1 MNIEMFIHFPGIL
14 ITIGVGLLLA
24 SLIFGLIAYKKE
36 KSEVGADLLSN
47 EIPSPEE
54 FDEKPPIKREEPIIT
69 EEKEEEASTFTFP
82 KDEEIEEIK
91 TGSIPIINETNN
103 NEITPE
109 ETVTEE
115 RIEPIINEPIK
126 EEQPAIKETPIKE
139 EQPAIEETP
148 IKDNTVIEAVP
159 QMKEEPITEVN
170 PVEEKT
176 TRIYGG
182 IEPTKQFNFTFNKEK
197 GMYEDSKKP
206 LYNIG
211 ESLNSQKIEIEQ
223 PTIEKTQTKEEPKVL
238 NNIMNSEEDEDIE
251 VL

>member
-36 KSEVGADLLSN
+36 KNEVGADLLSN

-69 EEKEEEASTFTFP
+69 EEKEEASTFTFP

-109 ETVTEE
+109 EPITKE
-115 RIEPIINEPIK
+115 RIEPIINE
-126 EEQPAIKETPIKE
+126 PIKE

-206 LYNIG
+206 LYNIE

>member
-24 SLIFGLIAYKKE
+24 SLVFGLIAYKKE
-36 KSEVGADLLSN
+36 KNEVGADLLSN

-54 FDEKPPIKREEPIIT
+54 FDEKPPIKREEPIVT
-69 EEKEEEASTFTFP
+69 EEKDKEEEVSTFAFP
-82 KDEEIEEIK
+82 SEEEIEEIK
-91 TGSIPIINETNN
+91 TAPIPIINETIDTT
-103 NEITPE
+103 NEKENP
-109 ETVTEE
+109 VTEQVV
-115 RIEPIINEPIK
+115 EPVTEPIK
-126 EEQPAIKETPIKE
+126 EEQPV
-139 EQPAIEETP
+139 IEETS

-159 QMKEEPITEVN
+159 QTKEEPITEVN

-182 IEPTKQFNFTFNKEK
+182 VEPTKQFNFTFNKDK

-211 ESLNSQKIEIEQ
+211 ETLSSQKIEIEQ

-238 NNIMNSEEDEDIE
+238 NNIMSSEEDEDIE

>member
-47 EIPSPEE
+47 EVPSPEE

-109 ETVTEE
+109 EPITEE
-115 RIEPIINEPIK
+115 RIEPIINE
-126 EEQPAIKETPIKE
+126 PIKE

-197 GMYEDSKKP
+197 GMYEDSKKL

>member
-69 EEKEEEASTFTFP
+69 EEKEEASTFTFP

-109 ETVTEE
+109 KPITEE
-115 RIEPIINEPIK
+115 RIEPIINE
-126 EEQPAIKETPIKE
+126 PIKE

>member
-109 ETVTEE
+109 EPITEE

-126 EEQPAIKETPIKE
+126 EEQPT
-139 EQPAIEETP
+139 IEETP

>member
-109 ETVTEE
+109 EPITEE
-115 RIEPIINEPIK
+115 RIEPIINE
-126 EEQPAIKETPIKE
+126 PIKE

>member
-109 ETVTEE
+109 EPITEE
-115 RIEPIINEPIK
+115 RIEPIINE
-126 EEQPAIKETPIKE
+126 PIKE

-197 GMYEDSKKP
+197 GMYEDSKQP

>member
-69 EEKEEEASTFTFP
+69 EEKEEEASTFTFH

-109 ETVTEE
+109 EPITEE
-115 RIEPIINEPIK
+115 RIEPIINE
-126 EEQPAIKETPIKE
+126 PIKE

-197 GMYEDSKKP
+197 GMYEDSKQP

>member
-36 KSEVGADLLSN
+36 KNEVGADLLSN

-69 EEKEEEASTFTFP
+69 EEKEEASTFTFP

-109 ETVTEE
+109 ETITEE
-115 RIEPIINEPIK
+115 RIEPIINE
-126 EEQPAIKETPIKE
+126 PIKE

-206 LYNIG
+206 LYNIE

>member
-69 EEKEEEASTFTFP
+69 EEKEEASTFTFP

-109 ETVTEE
+109 KPITEE
-115 RIEPIINEPIK
+115 RIEPIINE
-126 EEQPAIKETPIKE
+126 PIKE

-206 LYNIG
+206 LYNIE

>member
-36 KSEVGADLLSN
+36 KNEVGADLLSN

-109 ETVTEE
+109 EPITEE
-115 RIEPIINEPIK
+115 RIEPIINE
-126 EEQPAIKETPIKE
+126 PIKE

>member
-47 EIPSPEE
+47 EVPSPEE

-109 ETVTEE
+109 EPITEE

-126 EEQPAIKETPIKE
+126 EEQPAIK
-139 EQPAIEETP
+139 ETP

>member
-36 KSEVGADLLSN
+36 KNEVGADLLSN

-69 EEKEEEASTFTFP
+69 EEKEEASTFTFP

-109 ETVTEE
+109 EPITEE
-115 RIEPIINEPIK
+115 RIEPIINE
-126 EEQPAIKETPIKE
+126 PIKE

-206 LYNIG
+206 LYNIE